1 MITLDEV
8 LLEADGVNVD
18 ASPDKMNE
26 SEREDRRTNDYS
38 YNDEDETVVD
48 DDNATDDGAENNESS
63 DDANADQD
71 TATDEGNTDEDA
83 GGDDAGGEE
92 DNDYSADMN
101 DDGGDGT
108 DDGNADDPE
117 SSGDAGSDD
126 GMDSGDSTD
135 AVENEDQLKE
145 RHTKV
150 KSLLLLKDMIKLYQT
165 VKTFAKKVTS
175 MEKQNVL
182 FSTIQNNAADN
193 FIRLKEIIYNYINF
207 YYDHMSYEYNLYSY
221 NYFIEA
227 CKVNLEMLSKV
238 IGKDEVIY

>member
-48 DDNATDDGAENNESS
+48 DDTTDNSAENEESS
-63 DDANADQD
+63 KDANADQD
-71 TATDEGNTDEDA
+71 AAADEGNSDEDA
-83 GGDDAGGEE
+83 GGDDAGDEE
-92 DNDYSADMN
+92 GNDYSADMN
-101 DDGGDGT
+101 DDGEDGT
-108 DDGNADDPE
+108 DDGNADDSE
-117 SSGDAGSDD
+117 SSGDSGSDD
-126 GMDSGDSTD
+126 GMDSGDSTN
-135 AVENEDQLKE
+135 AIENEDQLKE

-165 VKTFAKKVTS
+165 VKGFAKKIMS
-175 MEKQNVL
+175 LEKQNVL
-182 FSTIQNNAADN
+182 FSTIQNNTADN
-193 FIRLKEIIYNYINF
+193 FTRLKEIIYNYINF